1 MKEVHGRIEKELIE
15 LSKVRKKINNMHP
28 IVKDFYYYLEAA
40 DKSYTTIKTY
50 INYICHF
57 INYCYQQGLYDD
69 FYLKTTPTLINMYM
83 ASMRFKTN
91 KSGQVLKT
99 GNEIRATR
107 WSALN
112 TFFMYLKSNGIIEN
126 NPVEQTL
133 RPSCK
138 KEKKV
143 TYLSEDEI
151 QICFDNITVYAS
163 QKMVNRDMCI
173 ISLGIASGLRVSAI
187 TQINME
193 DVDLQ
198 DCTIRVTEKGNKH
211 RVIYFGKNLKEK
223 LVLWIADREKY
234 FSEINTNAL
243 FVSQKKQR
251 ISVAAVEGLI
261 KKYTINIDKKITPH
275 KLRATCATNLYKK
288 TNDIYLVAT
297 QLGHANIATTK
308 IYTEVDTDSK
318 LKAAQILD
326 TFV

>member
-1 MKEVHGRIEKELIE
+1 
-15 LSKVRKKINNMHP
+15 
-28 IVKDFYYYLEAA
+28 
-40 DKSYTTIKTY
+40 
-50 INYICHF
+50 
-57 INYCYQQGLYDD
+57 
-69 FYLKTTPTLINMYM
+69 MYM
-83 ASMRFKTN
+83 ASMRYKKD
-91 KSGQVLKT
+91 KSGQVLKV

-112 TFFMYLKSNGIIEN
+112 TFFVYLKSNGIIDN

-151 QICFDNITVYAS
+151 QICLDNIIACAR

-173 ISLGIASGLRVSAI
+173 VSLGIASGLRVSAI
-187 TQINME
+187 VQINME
-193 DVDLQ
+193 DVNLQ
-198 DCTIRVTEKGNKH
+198 DCTIKVTEKGNKH
-211 RVIYFGKNLKEK
+211 RVIHFGKKLKDK
-223 LVLWIADREKY
+223 LLLWIGDREKY
-234 FSEINTNAL
+234 FSEIDTNAL
-243 FVSQKKQR
+243 FISQKKQR
-251 ISVAAVEGLI
+251 ISVAAVEKLI
-261 KKYTINIDKKITPH
+261 EKYTINIDKKITPH

-326 TFV
+326 NFI